1 MKDSSKEPRRAN
13 LRRLLNPRSVALV
26 GGRTLA
32 PAIEMLRRARFP
44 GQVRVVNPFL
54 PEIGGV
60 RCVPAIADL
69 PEAPDAV
76 FVSVNRRLT
85 VDAVRDLE
93 ALGAGGAVCFAAGF
107 GEMGEE
113 GRRLQA
119 ELVRV
124 AGDLAVVGP
133 NSNGLLNRLDRL
145 ALWPM
150 ADHEPEPLERG
161 PAIIS
166 QSGGIANA
174 FVRDRRGLAP
184 AVIASTGNQVL
195 LDVADWLAVLGGDP
209 RITAIGI
216 FMEGPGDVAA
226 LAEAAEVTRRR
237 NLPVVVLKSGR
248 SALGAEMALTHTGA
262 LAGDDDMFEA
272 LCDRLGFTRVRSLPQ
287 LLETLKALSAWGDR
301 LRGNRMA
308 VLTASGAA
316 RALFADAAEDN
327 GIALPAVSAEVAAR
341 LRPQLPEFA
350 HVSNPL
356 DHNAYYTGMDV
367 LSLENE
373 PALFECFRTM
383 LEDDYDV
390 AVMNA
395 DGGDAEEGSPSL
407 RAWIRAARETGTQAA
422 IVATMPDYMSPNA
435 HRLCREAGIAALQGL
450 DDAVAAIAAAVR
462 QGARRGVPQD
472 DLAILPPAVGPG
484 GTRVLNEEES
494 KALLAAAGVPFPR
507 RRFVGPEA
515 VGAAAHAIG
524 FPLVLKAVSAE
535 VPHKNRFGAVAVGL
549 GDGAAVDTAL
559 AAMAARFSA
568 AGIVPEGYMVEEMVA
583 GAVAEIIVGIKSSH
597 IYGHALILGQGGVD
611 VEKAKD
617 ARVLLLPASRGAIER
632 ALAGLGVTA
641 GLDPAIRARVADV
654 AEAIAG
660 HAVARS
666 ETLVALDVNPVI
678 VAGDGRVLAVDAL
691 IETGA

>member
-1 MKDSSKEPRRAN
+1 MSSNPRAARRAN
-13 LRRLLNPRSVALV
+13 LRRLLQPRSVALV
-26 GGRTLA
+26 GGRTLV
-32 PAIEMLRRARFP
+32 PSIDMLRRAGFP
-44 GQVRVVNPFL
+44 GEVRVVNPFQR
-54 PEIGGV
+54 EIGGV
-60 RCVPAIADL
+60 RCVPAVADL
-69 PEAPDAV
+69 PEPPDAV

-85 VDAVRDLE
+85 VDAVRDLA

-113 GRRLQA
+113 GGRLQA

-150 ADHEPEPLERG
+150 ADHAPEAVERG

-166 QSGGIANA
+166 QSGGIAYA

-195 LDVADWLAVLGGDP
+195 LDVSDWLAVLGDDP
-209 RITAIGI
+209 RVTAIGI

-226 LAEAAEVTRRR
+226 LAEAADVTRRR

-262 LAGDDDMFEA
+262 LAGDDDLFDA
-272 LCDRLGFTRVRSLPQ
+272 LCDRLGFTRVATLPQ

-301 LRGNRMA
+301 LAGNRMA

-316 RALFADAAEDN
+316 RALFADAAFDH
-327 GIALPAVSAEVAAR
+327 GIALPPVSAGVAAR

-373 PALFECFRTM
+373 PALYRCFRTM
-383 LEDDYDV
+383 LEDGYDV
-390 AVMNA
+390 GVVNA
-395 DGGDAEEGSPSL
+395 DGGDAEDGSPTL
-407 RAWIRAARETGTQAA
+407 RAWVRAAAEAGTPAA
-422 IVATMPDYMSPNA
+422 IVATMPDWMSPNV

-462 QGARRGVPQD
+462 QGARRGAPRD
-472 DLAILPPAVGPG
+472 GLALLPPAAAFAT
-484 GTRVLNEEES
+484 TRILSEEAS
-494 KALLAAAGVPFPR
+494 KVRLEAAGVAFPK
-507 RRFVGPEA
+507 RRFV
-515 VGAAAHAIG
+515 AAADVAAAASAIG
-524 FPLVLKAVSAE
+524 FPVVLKGVSAE

-549 GDGAAVDTAL
+549 ADAAGVAEAL
-559 AAMAARFSA
+559 AAMEGRFRE
-568 AGIVPEGYMVEEMVA
+568 AGITPDGYMVEEMVA
-583 GAVAEIIVGIKSSH
+583 GSVAEIIVGVKSSR
-597 IYGHALILGQGGVD
+597 IYGHALIIGEGGVD
-611 VEKAKD
+611 VEKA
-617 ARVLLLPASRGAIER
+617 ANAAVLLLPASRGAIER
-632 ALAGLGVTA
+632 ALEGLDVTA
-641 GLDPAIRARVADV
+641 AFDPGVRARVADI
-654 AEAIAG
+654 AEAIGA
-660 HAVARS
+660 HAEANRA
-666 ETLVALDVNPVI
+666 TLVALDVNPVI
-678 VAGDGRVLAVDAL
+678 VARDGRVLAVDAL
-691 IETGA
+691 IESGA

>member
-1 MKDSSKEPRRAN
+1 MISHPRQARRAN
-13 LRRLLNPRSVALV
+13 LRRLLSPGSVALV
-26 GGRTLA
+26 GGQALA
-32 PAIEMLRRARFP
+32 PSIEMLRRAGF
-44 GQVRVVNPFL
+44 GGDIRVVNPFRR
-54 PEIGGV
+54 EIGGIP
-60 RCVPAIADL
+60 CVPTIADL

-76 FVSVNRRLT
+76 FLGVNRKLT
-85 VDAVRDLE
+85 VEAVRDL
-93 ALGAGGAVCFAAGF
+93 AARGAGGAVCFAAGF

-119 ELVRV
+119 DLVAA
-124 AGDLAVVGP
+124 AGDLAVAGP

-150 ADHEPEPLERG
+150 ADHDPAPVDRG

-166 QSGGIANA
+166 QSGGIAYA

-195 LDVADWLAVLGGDP
+195 LDVADWLAVLGEDP
-209 RITAIGI
+209 RVTAIGI

-226 LAEAAEVTRRR
+226 LAEAAEATRRR

-262 LAGDDDMFEA
+262 LAGDDDLFDA
-272 LCDRLGFTRVRSLPQ
+272 LCERLGFTRVRTLPQ
-287 LLETLKALSAWGDR
+287 LLETLKALGAWGDR

-316 RALFADAAEDN
+316 RALFADAAFDN
-327 GIALPAVSAEVAAR
+327 GIALPAVSDSVAAA

-383 LEDDYDV
+383 LQDGYDV
-390 AVMNA
+390 AVMNT
-395 DGGDAEEGSPSL
+395 DGGDGEGGSPTL
-407 RAWIRAARETGTQAA
+407 RAWIRAAQETGTPAA
-422 IVATMPDYMSPNA
+422 IVSIMPDEMSGHV

-450 DDAVAAIAAAVR
+450 DDAVAAIAAAIR
-462 QGARRGVPQD
+462 HGARRDAPRE
-472 DLAILPPAVGPG
+472 DLTILPPAPAF
-484 GTRVLNEEES
+484 GTTRILNEEAS
-494 KALLAAAGVPFPR
+494 KALLEAAGIAFPR
-507 RRFVGPEA
+507 RCFVPAED
-515 VGAAAHAIG
+515 VIAAARGIG
-524 FPLVLKAVSAE
+524 FPVVLKGVSAA

-549 GDGAAVDTAL
+549 SDAAAVEAAL
-559 AAMAARFSA
+559 AAMAARFA
-568 AGIVPEGYMVEEMVA
+568 DAGIAPEGYLVEEMVT
-583 GAVAEIIVGIKSSH
+583 GAEVELIVGIKSSR

-611 VEKAKD
+611 VEAAGKAV
-617 ARVLLLPASRGAIER
+617 ALLLPATRGAIDR
-632 ALAGLGVTA
+632 ALAGLDLTA
-641 GLDPAIRARVADV
+641 SLDPAARARVGDI
-654 AEAIAG
+654 AEAVAA
-660 HAVARS
+660 HAVANRT
-666 ETLVALDVNPVI
+666 TLAALDLNPVI
-678 VAGDGRVLAVDAL
+678 VARDGRVVAVDAL

>member
-1 MKDSSKEPRRAN
+1 MIPHPRQARRAN
-13 LRRLLNPRSVALV
+13 LRRLLSPGSVALV
-26 GGRTLA
+26 GGQALT
-32 PAIEMLRRARFP
+32 PSIEMLRRAGF
-44 GQVRVVNPFL
+44 GGSIRVVNPFRR
-54 PEIGGV
+54 EIGGIP
-60 RCVPAIADL
+60 CVPTIADL

-76 FVSVNRRLT
+76 FLGVNRKLT
-85 VDAVRDLE
+85 VEAVRDL
-93 ALGAGGAVCFAAGF
+93 AARGAGGAVCFAAGF

-119 ELVRV
+119 DLVAA
-124 AGDLAVVGP
+124 AGDLAVAGP

-150 ADHEPEPLERG
+150 ADHDPAPVDRG

-166 QSGGIANA
+166 QSGGIAYA

-195 LDVADWLAVLGGDP
+195 LDVADWLAVLGEDP
-209 RITAIGI
+209 RVTAIGI

-262 LAGDDDMFEA
+262 LAGDDDLFDA
-272 LCDRLGFTRVRSLPQ
+272 LCERLGFTRARTLPQ
-287 LLETLKALSAWGDR
+287 LLETIKALGAWGDR

-316 RALFADAAEDN
+316 RALFADAAFDH
-327 GIALPAVSAEVAAR
+327 GIALPPVSDTVAAA

-373 PALFECFRTM
+373 PALHRCFRTM
-383 LEDDYDV
+383 LQDGYDV
-390 AVMNA
+390 AVMNT
-395 DGGDAEEGSPSL
+395 DGGDGEGGSPTL
-407 RAWIRAARETGTQAA
+407 RAWIGAAREAGTPAA
-422 IVATMPDYMSPNA
+422 IVSIMPDEMSA
-435 HRLCREAGIAALQGL
+435 HVHRLCREAGIAALQGL
-450 DDAVAAIAAAVR
+450 DDAVAAIAAAIR
-462 QGARRGVPQD
+462 HGARRDAPRE
-472 DLAILPPAVGPG
+472 DLTILPPAPAF
-484 GTRVLNEEES
+484 GTTRILNEEAS
-494 KALLAAAGVPFPR
+494 KALLEAAGIAFPR
-507 RRFVGPEA
+507 RRFVPAED
-515 VGAAAHAIG
+515 VIAAARGIG
-524 FPLVLKAVSAE
+524 FPVVLKGVSAA

-549 GDGAAVDTAL
+549 SDAAAVEAAL
-559 AAMAARFSA
+559 AAMAARFA
-568 AGIVPEGYMVEEMVA
+568 DAGIAPEGYLVEEMVT
-583 GAVAEIIVGIKSSH
+583 GAEVELIVGIKSSR

-611 VEKAKD
+611 VEAAGKAV
-617 ARVLLLPASRGAIER
+617 ALLLPVTRGAIDR
-632 ALAGLGVTA
+632 ALAGLDLTA
-641 GLDPAIRARVADV
+641 GLDPAARARVGDV
-654 AEAIAG
+654 AEAVAA
-660 HAVARS
+660 HAVANRA
-666 ETLVALDVNPVI
+666 TLAALDLNPVI
-678 VAGDGRVLAVDAL
+678 VARDGRVVAVDAL